1 MAMQARWNV
10 SGNEGLKNGLF
21 DAFTAT
27 PATPLT
33 PSPLPA
39 APLAT
44 TPLTI
49 KPLAVQV
56 TGRKVMA
63 VRGLSK
69 AYNGGKHVLSEVSFD
84 LHAGE
89 FVAVIGRSGA
99 GKSTLLHT
107 LNGTIPATSG
117 QIINVHADG
126 SEDDV
131 LQMNGRQMRQWR
143 TRCGMIFQDFCLVPR
158 LDVITNVLLGRLG
171 HITTWRSLFKLF
183 DKQDVSRAVDLLN
196 WLKMLPYALQRAE
209 NLSGGQQQRVAIC
222 RAMMQNPKI
231 LLADEPVASL
241 DPKNTVRIMDALQ
254 KVSQDGIA
262 VMVNLHSIEL
272 VKTYCTRV
280 IGVAQGRIVY
290 DGTPAGLNEAVLFT
304 LYGDDGDAPR

>member
-69 AYNGGKHVLSEVSFD
+69 AYNGGEHVLSEVSFD